1 MSAPRGQEAYSRSVH
16 TSDTDWAG
24 HEPGQR
30 GYRRLLFALFLAGV
44 ATFSQL
50 YSPQGLL
57 PLISSDLQ
65 VSAADA
71 ALTVSTATLGL
82 ARWG

>member
-1 MSAPRGQEAYSRSVH
+1 MDS
-16 TSDTDWAG
+16 SDTVWPG

-30 GYRRLLFALFLAGV
+30 DYRRLLLALFLAGV

-57 PLISSDLQ
+57 PLISADLQ

-71 ALTVSTATLGL
+71 ALTVSAATLGL
-82 ARWG
+82 GRWA